1 MTGSPEPLSRKQN
14 LCAWTSRSDI
24 MGLEAVTVDTI
35 AIPPPAQP
43 GPAWEI
49 ARLFPDQGQW
59 GVGDYL
65 ELNRQTNRL
74 VEFDDGRI
82 EVLDMPTR
90 THQRIVLYLYK
101 ALMLFV
107 EPRQL
112 GEALVAPYPV
122 RLWEGKFREPDIVF
136 MLAAHRA
143 RLRDDYAEGADLVV
157 EVLSEARRRDLDTKR
172 VEYARA
178 GIPEYWIVDPQKRC
192 ISVLLLQDGVYRP
205 HADSQASDVVRSLL
219 LEGLTIDSAAM
230 FTAIEAE

>member
-1 MTGSPEPLSRKQN
+1 
-14 LCAWTSRSDI
+14 
-24 MGLEAVTVDTI
+24 MGVEAFTVDTI

-49 ARLFPDQGQW
+49 ARLFPNQGQW

-74 VEFDDGRI
+74 VELDDGRI
-82 EVLDMPTR
+82 ELLDMPTR

-136 MLAAHRA
+136 MLTANRA
-143 RLRDDYAEGADLVV
+143 RLRDDYAEGADLVI

-178 GIPEYWIVDPQKRC
+178 GIPEYWIVDSQKRTLT
-192 ISVLLLQDGVYRP
+192 VLSLHEGVYRAHP
-205 HADSQASDVVRSLL
+205 DAHAGGMAHSILL
-219 LEGLTIDSAAM
+219 KGLTVDPAAM
-230 FTAIEAE
+230 FSAIEAE